1 MSKGKKTTRT
11 AKRAAKGT
19 VKSHS
24 NAGAHN
30 DKLLREPLA
39 TVLTWGEAHADWNQ
53 ALSGLDPAHRGVRP
67 AGSPY
72 SAWELLEHAR
82 ISQEDILDFSTNP
95 HYVSRDW
102 PAEYWPKTPAPPD
115 DAAWEKSVKEF
126 AKDTE
131 AMAKL
136 VKDPRHGLVCQD
148 SARDRPDN
156 SAPGV
161 SARRP
166 QCLSFGT
173 IRAGAAAIGNMG
185 QELADASREFARQPL

>member
-1 MSKGKKTTRT
+1 MAKVKKTNRT

-19 VKSHS
+19 VKSRS
-24 NAGAHN
+24 NAGADI
-30 DKLLREPLA
+30 DKLLREHLA

-53 ALSGLDPAHRGVRP
+53 ALAGLDPAHRGVRP

-131 AMAKL
+131 AMATL
-136 VKDPRHGLVCQD
+136 VKDPHTDLFAKIPHGTGQ
-148 SARDRPDN
+148 
-156 SAPGV
+156 
-161 SARRP
+161 
-166 QCLSFGT
+166 T
-173 IRAGAAAIGNMG
+173 ILRQALL
-185 QELADASREFARQPL
+185 LADHNAYHLGQFVLVRRLLGTWDKS

>member
-1 MSKGKKTTRT
+1 MAKVKKANRT

-136 VKDPRHGLVCQD
+136 VKDPHTDLFAKILHGTGQ
-148 SARDRPDN
+148 
-156 SAPGV
+156 
-161 SARRP
+161 
-166 QCLSFGT
+166 T
-173 IRAGAAAIGNMG
+173 ILRQAFL
-185 QELADASREFARQPL
+185 LADHNAYHLGQFVLVRRLLGTWDKS